1 MTNVNFISFKGL
13 DNEMVT
19 VNLNYLIKFEPI
31 PNNRT
36 KIYIDDKTTAVTYNV
51 TIAYVDLVN
60 QINKLVSP
68 NQK

>member
-36 KIYIDDKTTAVTYNV
+36 KIYIDDKTATVTYNV